1 MLRFIRGYSTS
12 TSMSRDDIH
21 TVSVTR
27 NNTQVNTYSLNL
39 TMDFAIHAPADDGQ
53 MRLLRAEAADAP
65 PNGRRPLLVYVPGM
79 DCTGQ
84 CVKPQ
89 LSALLRVG
97 YSVRSCYI
105 PPTDRSTWEQ
115 LVTQLC
121 DLLAAELRNADVDG
135 AYATRAPTSSSPPTA
150 RSQRTHP

>member
-1 MLRFIRGYSTS
+1 
-12 TSMSRDDIH
+12 
-21 TVSVTR
+21 
-27 NNTQVNTYSLNL
+27 
-39 TMDFAIHAPADDGQ
+39 MDFAIHAPADDGQ